1 MMEQV
6 AQIRHELPTLRE
18 VVSLSDWTA
27 FIESGSPTERLPTV
41 QPQEPWLIE
50 FTSGTTGLPKPAL
63 LHHTGMI
70 NSSRWVAERMDVSP
84 DDRWL
89 NFLPLFYVAGGVIAN
104 FAALQSS
111 AASIRAG
118 SVPESHRE
126 GAVLVVHYTRDHS
139 ENAART
145 CRPHVDGSP
154 QPTDDHYWRHALST

>member
-6 AQIRHELPTLRE
+6 GQIRHELPKLRD
-18 VVSLSDWTA
+18 VVSFSNWAA

-41 QPQEPWLIE
+41 QAQEPWLIE

-89 NFLPLFYVAGGVIAN
+89 NFLPLFYVAGGAASTR
-104 FAALQSS
+104 AALPST
-111 AASIRAG
+111 AASIRTA
-118 SVPESHRE
+118 S
-126 GAVLVVHYTRDHS
+126 
-139 ENAART
+139 
-145 CRPHVDGSP
+145 
-154 QPTDDHYWRHALST
+154 